1 MQSIGLFLAES
12 PWGSIDE
19 EAMGKGL
26 GGRETALV
34 HLAVEWA
41 KLGYDVYAFVP
52 RDDHGIR
59 RVDNLRFIP
68 NGYVVEMGVALDLD
82 LFVSWENTQ
91 VLAEM
96 REAGFRGVT
105 AIEMQVAHLESEVP
119 VSEVADHVCV
129 LSDWAGRFFLKQHPD
144 YAGRMLVFPN
154 GVVTERF
161 TRARAHA
168 GELPAE
174 ENQDASDFHF
184 IYSSSPDRGLH
195 HLLRIWPDI
204 QTAVMSE
211 YETGA
216 HLHICYGAENFV
228 AGSQWSHRED
238 GLRAVEIRNLI
249 NQPGVVYH
257 GKIGQN
263 ELASLMVDCDA
274 MLYPCD
280 TMSPTETGCIS
291 IVEALAAG
299 TPVITTDCDCIGEDY
314 DEVTAQVPLP
324 FDEKAYVDRII
335 DTLNPEDYQ
344 ARQEAGIEFAKDRD
358 WAVIAQDWADYFS
371 DVIALQREKVAA

>member
-12 PWGSIDE
+12 PWGAIDE

-52 RDDHGIR
+52 RDDSGIR

-68 NGYVVEMGVALDLD
+68 NGYVVEMTVALDID
-82 LFVSWENTQ
+82 LFISWENTE
-91 VLAEM
+91 VLAEL
-96 REAGFRGVT
+96 RDAGYQGTT

-119 VSEVADHVCV
+119 VSDVADYVCV
-129 LSDWAGRFFLKQHPD
+129 LSDWAGRFFLTQHPD
-144 YAGRMLVFPN
+144 CNDRMLVFPN
-154 GVVTERF
+154 GVTTDRF
-161 TRARAHA
+161 KRARAHV
-168 GELPAE
+168 GELDSSPE
-174 ENQDASDFHF
+174 VSDFHF

-204 QTAVMSE
+204 QTAIMRHF
-211 YETGA
+211 ETGA
-216 HLHICYGAENFV
+216 HLHICYGIESFV
-228 AGSQWSHRED
+228 GNSMWSHRED
-238 GLRAVEIRNLI
+238 GQRAVEIMNLI
-249 NQPGVVYH
+249 NQDGVVYH

-263 ELASLMVDCDA
+263 DLAQLMVECDL

-291 IVEALAAG
+291 IVEALSAG
-299 TPVITTDCDCIGEDY
+299 CPVVTTDCDCIGEDY
-314 DEVTAQVPLP
+314 DEITRQTHLP
-324 FDEKAYVDRII
+324 FDGLTYIDAII
-335 DTLNPEDYQ
+335 DALDPEDY
-344 ARQEAGIEFAKDRD
+344 AALREAGIKFAESERD
-358 WAVIAQDWADYFS
+358 WSVIARQWAEYFNGVV
-371 DVIALQREKVAA
+371 DLNRAEAMA